1 MKKMKSFSESVQF
14 DGTSFNLTDSVNGFH
29 TVTKSVTVKK
39 DGEVFHKV
47 ATLMVFGMTMPKYF
61 VDCLGDPRTLYQAI
75 RRRQEFIDTIL
86 NTSGHYRQSVTE
98 FDADHQRITIGRS
111 FTGFPEEDTLANFK
125 EEVNKNVVTLKEEMK
140 SLFKDL
146 MRQRGINYWPG
157 IGYV

>member
-1 MKKMKSFSESVQF
+1 MKSFSESVQF
-14 DGTSFNLTDSVNGFH
+14 DGTSFNLTSVANGFH

-47 ATLMVFGMTMPKYF
+47 ATLMVFSMTMPKYF
-61 VDCLGDPRTLYQAI
+61 VDCLDDPKTLLQAI
-75 RRRQEFIDTIL
+75 RRRQEFVDKIL
-86 NTSGHYRQSVTE
+86 HNSTSSYKQSVTE
-98 FDADHQRITIGRS
+98 FDADIRRITIGRS
-111 FTGFPEEDTLANFK
+111 FSGFPEESTLVDFK
-125 EEVNKNVVTLKEEMK
+125 REVNENVTSLKEEMK